1 MSHLTISDTFL
12 LFKTSESGL
21 WVLTHA
27 RGKCV
32 GFCYCWFFLFV
43 CVCICVCVF
52 VCEMEEN
59 FLSIEAGSLR
69 TVGNRVKNTFGEFP
83 LWLSKLQT

>member
-1 MSHLTISDTFL
+1 MGSDSCKREMCRFL
-12 LFKTSESGL
+12 LL
-21 WVLTHA
+21 LV
-27 RGKCV
+27 
-32 GFCYCWFFLFV
+32 FLFV

>member
-1 MSHLTISDTFL
+1 MHVEGAKQGICHLTVQSLKTRASSMSHGSLKPTVHPVPLVD
-12 LFKTSESGL
+12 
-21 WVLTHA
+21 
-27 RGKCV
+27 
-32 GFCYCWFFLFV
+32 